1 MSAVAK
7 TRLRYAAA
15 AFVLLLAEIFIGAFL
30 HDRVIRPF
38 GGDVLVVILIWA
50 LLRIVFPTGLPWLPG
65 AVFLFACAVECAQGL
80 RIFELLG
87 LTKYPLLRIALGTS
101 FSVIDIGCYA
111 AGCIFCALWEI
122 FRKRKKKI

>member
-1 MSAVAK
+1 MSAVTK
-7 TRLRYAAA
+7 IRLRYAAA

-50 LLRIVFPTGLPWLPG
+50 LIRVVFPTGLPWLPG

-87 LTKYPLLRIALGTS
+87 LTKYPLLRVALGTS
-101 FSVIDIGCYA
+101 FSVVDIACYA
-111 AGCIFCALWEI
+111 AGCLFCALWEI
-122 FRKRKKKI
+122 FQKRKQS

>member
-1 MSAVAK
+1 MSAVTK

-87 LTKYPLLRIALGTS
+87 LTKFPLLRIALGTS
-101 FSVIDIGCYA
+101 FSVIDIACYA
-111 AGCIFCALWEI
+111 AGCLFCALWDF
-122 FRKRKKKI
+122 FRRRKK